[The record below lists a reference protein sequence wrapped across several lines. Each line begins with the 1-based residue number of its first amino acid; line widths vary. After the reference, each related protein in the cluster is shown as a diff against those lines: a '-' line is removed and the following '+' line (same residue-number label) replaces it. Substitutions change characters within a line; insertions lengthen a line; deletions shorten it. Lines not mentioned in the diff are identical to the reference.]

1 MAAARTQA
9 NNSNCLLRDVQQTNW
24 SWDTWDLQEDA
35 RSKGK
40 EHGSSSAGHDEN
52 VDDDEDLAWRLQL
65 EALQEVPGW
74 GDGDGDAEF
83 AMMQQV
89 AEIEEAEKMR
99 KKAAGLQGGGDDDE
113 ELALLMAL
121 EGVGG
126 WWMDQHEEGVGMSSS
141 ASKEADRRSNATTLC
156 ATTTSTGTAQLA
168 KDPTTKGSS
177 AGSSKSQ
184 RIPAPLPVTKRST
197 AVCAVCNEPPLSSS
211 TSSSSPK
218 DGKGL
223 AVLPCG
229 HAYCAACLNNLF
241 RAAVNDLSL
250 FPPRCCGVHIP
261 LDGKDDEGGKE
272 KSDKGGARNKVGA
285 SKSSAGAGY
294 RPWLET
300 ETVAALE
307 RRLKSAKETIVEK
320 TAAVEQ
326 SAATAAAAAT
336 SPEVDEEFLRMA
348 EACGWAKCYG
358 CGRFVELEFGCNH
371 MVCCCGAHFCYACG
385 KPWKTCNCA
394 QWDEDRLLR
403 RAADLVV
410 PAAGRPNEEAAPVAA
425 HNTTPNQPRP
435 TPQNT
440 EPLQPNRRDEASTR
454 QQQRQQRQR
463 QRRTQSAQHP
473 VPPRAPTPP
482 PPPNRNPV
490 IPPHAPPSYPLPVP
504 PNHHH
509 HHHHHQHYNAVG
521 NNNNNADDEND
532 PPPPYPGPP
541 LATSLL
547 DSSFHHNPY
556 FGDDPRP
563 QRPLTRTEYARLRAS
578 VRTVVDAL
586 NGVLAGMDE
595 EGTAAGGGAGVYGER
610 RSCGGHWA
618 L

>member
-1 MAAARTQA
+1 MATARTQA

-65 EALQEVPGW
+65 EALQEVQGW
-74 GDGDGDAEF
+74 GDGDGDDDAEF

-99 KKAAGLQGGGDDDE
+99 KKATGLEGGGDDE

-126 WWMDQHEEGVGMSSS
+126 WWMDQREEEVVGMSSS
-141 ASKEADRRSNATTLC
+141 SASKDADRRSNATTLC
-156 ATTTSTGTAQLA
+156 ATTTTTTSNGTARPA
-168 KDPTTKGSS
+168 KDAATKAPS
-177 AGSSKSQ
+177 AGSSTSQ
-184 RIPAPLPVTKRST
+184 CIPVPPPVTKKST

-229 HAYCAACLNNLF
+229 HAYCSTCLNNLF

-261 LDGKDDEGGKE
+261 LDGKDDEGRKE
-272 KSDKGGARNKVGA
+272 KRDKRGAQSKTGA

-294 RPWLET
+294 RPWLEM
-300 ETVAALE
+300 ETAAALE
-307 RRLKSAKETIVEK
+307 RRLKSAKETVVEK

-336 SPEVDEEFLRMA
+336 SPEVDGEFLRMA

-440 EPLQPNRRDEASTR
+440 EPLHTTTRRDEAASSTR

-463 QRRTQSAQHP
+463 QRRTQPAQHP

-482 PPPNRNPV
+482 PPPPSRNTVPTNP

-509 HHHHHQHYNAVG
+509 HHHHQQYNAVG
-521 NNNNNADDEND
+521 NNNNNNNADDEND
-532 PPPPYPGPP
+532 P
-541 LATSLL
+541 
-547 DSSFHHNPY
+547 
-556 FGDDPRP
+556 
-563 QRPLTRTEYARLRAS
+563 
-578 VRTVVDAL
+578 
-586 NGVLAGMDE
+586 
-595 EGTAAGGGAGVYGER
+595 
-610 RSCGGHWA
+610 
-618 L
+618 